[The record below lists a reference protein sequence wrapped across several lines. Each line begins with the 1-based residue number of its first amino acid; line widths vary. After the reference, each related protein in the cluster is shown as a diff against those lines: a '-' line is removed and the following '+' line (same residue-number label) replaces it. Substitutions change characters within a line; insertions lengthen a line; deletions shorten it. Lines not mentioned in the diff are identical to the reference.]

1 MKKTLLH
8 PLCAGILS
16 GALLCLGVP
25 AVADTFPLSP
35 DSDVVGELRIIIAK
49 HEDTLSD
56 LARRHDLGYNEIVD
70 ANPTVDPWL
79 PGAGTPIVLPTQF
92 ILPNAARQGIVLNV
106 ATMRLFYYPPAKPGE
121 QAVVITH
128 PIGIGKEGWSTPI
141 GTTQIIAK
149 QKDPAW
155 NVPVSI
161 REEHAKKGDPLPAIV
176 PPGPDN
182 PLGQFAM
189 RLGLPGYLIHGTNKP
204 YGIGMRV
211 SHGCIHLYPEDI
223 AELFETIPVGVAVN
237 IINKPYTAG
246 WHNNMLYIEAHTP
259 LEEDAKVLDGS
270 LTPAL
275 KEVVRATKAEDRANI
290 NWSRLI
296 RVAHRHPGF
305 PVPISMNAPSLSDM
319 FEALSVINEETGSAI
334 VGSPVAPLA
343 VTTAGQTQ
351 TADAGVTP
359 IEGTRTPATAPLP
372 EPLAAAASVPVS
384 TNWYIQAGT
393 FQREDNAQRLTFQLR
408 EMEPAITAQY
418 VSSSSGHRVLAGP
431 FNSRDE
437 AQNSQNRIKAQL
449 GIQTLIK
456 PVAGRRNSN

>member
-1 MKKTLLH
+1 MKRASLNS
-8 PLCAGILS
+8 LS
-16 GALLCLGVP
+16 LGSFCGTLLCLGMP
-25 AVADTFPLSP
+25 AMADTFLLSP
-35 DSDVVGELRIIIAK
+35 NSDVVGELRIIIAK

-92 ILPNAARQGIVLNV
+92 VLPNAARQGIVLNV
-106 ATMRLFYYPPAKPGE
+106 ATMRLFYYPPTKPGE

-141 GTTQIIAK
+141 GTTQVVSK

-155 NVPVSI
+155 HVPISI
-161 REEHAKKGDPLPAIV
+161 QKEHAKKGDPLPAIV

-182 PLGQFAM
+182 PLGQFAL

-223 AELFETIPVGVAVN
+223 AKLFETLPVGVAVN

-259 LEEDAKVLDGS
+259 LEEEVKILAGS
-270 LTPAL
+270 LTPAV

-290 NWSRLI
+290 NWPRLI

-305 PVPISMNAPSLSDM
+305 PVPISWNAPSLSDL
-319 FEALSVINEETGSAI
+319 FAALPVINEDANSA
-334 VGSPVAPLA
+334 VTAVPVTPLA
-343 VTTAGQTQ
+343 PAMPAGASGPAIDDTLMLGTT
-351 TADAGVTP
+351 
-359 IEGTRTPATAPLP
+359 PLP
-372 EPLAAAASVPVS
+372 ESLTPAPASTS
-384 TNWYIQAGT
+384 ALSNWYIHAGT
-393 FQREDNAQRLTFQLR
+393 FKQEDNAQRLTFQLR
-408 EMEPAITAQY
+408 RMEPTITAQY
-418 VSSSSGHRVLAGP
+418 ISSSSGHRVLAGP
-431 FNSRDE
+431 FSSHDE
-437 AQNSQNRIKAQL
+437 AQISQHRIQTQL

-456 PVAGRRNSN
+456 PVAERRDRN

>member
-8 PLCAGILS
+8 SLCTGALS
-16 GALLCLGVP
+16 GTLLCLGAP
-25 AVADTFPLSP
+25 ALADTFPLSP
-35 DSDVVGELRIIIAK
+35 DSDVIGELRIIIAK

-56 LARRHDLGYNEIVD
+56 LARRYDLGYNEIVD

-92 ILPNAARQGIVLNV
+92 VLPNAARQGVVLNI
-106 ATMRLFYYPPAKPGE
+106 ATMRMFYYPPTKPGE

-128 PIGIGKEGWSTPI
+128 PIGIGKEGWSTPL

-155 NVPVSI
+155 NVPISI
-161 REEHAKKGDPLPAIV
+161 REEHAKKGDPLPAVV

-189 RLGLPGYLIHGTNKP
+189 RLGLPSYLIHGTNKP

-223 AELFETIPVGVAVN
+223 AKLFEIIPVGVAVN

-259 LEEDAKVLDGS
+259 LEEDAKALDGS
-270 LTPAL
+270 LTPAV
-275 KEVVRATKAEDRANI
+275 KEVVRAIKTEDRANI
-290 NWSRLI
+290 NWNRLI
-296 RVAHRHPGF
+296 RVANRHPGF
-305 PVPISMNAPSLSDM
+305 PVPISMNAPSISDL
-319 FEALSVINEETGSAI
+319 FAALPVVNEDTGASVAAT
-334 VGSPVAPLA
+334 PV
-343 VTTAGQTQ
+343 T
-351 TADAGVTP
+351 
-359 IEGTRTPATAPLP
+359 
-372 EPLAAAASVPVS
+372 PLAATATQTVSANTRALDDTHIPVNAPASASAS

-393 FQREDNAQRLTFQLR
+393 FKQEDNAQRLTFQLR
-408 EMEPAITAQY
+408 EMQPAITAQY
-418 VSSSSGHRVLAGP
+418 ISSSSGHRVLAGP
-431 FNSRDE
+431 FSSHDE
-437 AQNSQNRIKAQL
+437 AQISQHRIHTQL

-456 PVAGRRNSN
+456 PVAERRSSNN

>member
-8 PLCAGILS
+8 SLCMGTLS
-16 GALLCLGVP
+16 GTLLCLGAP
-25 AVADTFPLSP
+25 ALGDTFPLSTT
-35 DSDVVGELRIIIAK
+35 SDVIGELRIIIAK

-56 LARRHDLGYNEIVD
+56 LARRYDLGYNEIVD

-92 ILPNAARQGIVLNV
+92 VLPNAARQGVVLNV
-106 ATMRLFYYPPAKPGE
+106 ATMRMFYYPPAKPGE

-128 PIGIGKEGWSTPI
+128 PIGIGKEGWSTPL

-155 NVPVSI
+155 NVPISI
-161 REEHAKKGDPLPAIV
+161 REEHAKKGDPLPAVV

-223 AELFETIPVGVAVN
+223 AKLFETIPVGVAVN

-259 LEEDAKVLDGS
+259 LEEDAKALDGS
-270 LTPAL
+270 LTPAV
-275 KEVVRATKAEDRANI
+275 KEVVRAIKTEDRANI

-296 RVAHRHPGF
+296 RVANRHPGF
-305 PVPISMNAPSLSDM
+305 PVPISMNAPSINDL
-319 FEALSVINEETGSAI
+319 FAALPVVNEDAGASVAAT
-334 VGSPVAPLA
+334 PVAPLA
-343 VTTAGQTQ
+343 
-351 TADAGVTP
+351 
-359 IEGTRTPATAPLP
+359 ATAAPTVSANTRALDDTHIP
-372 EPLAAAASVPVS
+372 VNAPASAS

-393 FQREDNAQRLTFQLR
+393 FKQEDNAQRLIFQLR
-408 EMEPAITAQY
+408 EMQPAITAQY
-418 VSSSSGHRVLAGP
+418 ISSSSGHRVLAGP
-431 FNSRDE
+431 FSSHDE
-437 AQNSQNRIKAQL
+437 AQISQHRIHTQL

-456 PVAGRRNSN
+456 SVAEHRSSNN

>member
-1 MKKTLLH
+1 MKKTLSHQLR
-8 PLCAGILS
+8 AGTLS
-16 GALLCLGVP
+16 STLLYLSMP
-25 AVADTFPLSP
+25 AMADTFPLDP
-35 DSDVVGELRIIIAK
+35 NSDVVGELRIVIAK

-56 LARRHDLGYNEIVD
+56 FARRHNLGYNEIVA

-79 PGAGTPIVLPTQF
+79 PGAGTAIVLPTQF
-92 ILPNAARQGIVLNV
+92 VLPAGRRQGIVLNV
-106 ATMRLFYYPPAKPGE
+106 ATMRLFYYPPVKLGQ

-141 GTTQIIAK
+141 GTTQVIAK

-155 NVPVSI
+155 NVPASI
-161 REEHAKKGDPLPAIV
+161 RAEHAEKGDPLPAVV

-223 AELFETIPVGVAVN
+223 AQLFETIPIGVAVS

-246 WHNNMLYIEAHTP
+246 WHNNTLYIEAHSP
-259 LEEDAKVLDGS
+259 LEEDVKALDGS
-270 LTPAL
+270 LTPAV
-275 KEVVRATKAEDRANI
+275 KEVIRAVKAEDRANI

-296 RVAHRHPGF
+296 RVAQHHPGF
-305 PVPISMNAPSLSDM
+305 PVPISINAPSLTDI
-319 FEALSVINEETGSAI
+319 FAALPVINAANPDNATSTAALI
-334 VGSPVAPLA
+334 ATPTSD
-343 VTTAGQTQ
+343 TTAL
-351 TADAGVTP
+351 AGNANTGKP
-359 IEGTRTPATAPLP
+359 TTTLATTTP
-372 EPLAAAASVPVS
+372 EPRQSISASTPGS

-393 FQREDNAQRLTFQLR
+393 FKSEDNAQRLAIQLR

-418 VSSSSGHRVLAGP
+418 FSTSTGHRVLAGP
-431 FNSRDE
+431 FSSKDE
-437 AQNSQNRIKAQL
+437 ARLSQNRIQDHL
-449 GIQTLIK
+449 GIETLIK
-456 PVAGRRNSN
+456 PVVDQRTTPN

>member
-1 MKKTLLH
+1 MKKILL
-8 PLCAGILS
+8 PRLYSATLS
-16 GALLCLGVP
+16 GALVCLGSPVL
-25 AVADTFPLSP
+25 ADTFPLSP

-56 LARRHDLGYNEIVD
+56 IARRYDLGYNEIVD
-70 ANPTVDPWL
+70 ANPAVDPWL
-79 PGAGTPIVLPTQF
+79 PGAGTPVVVPTQF
-92 ILPNAARQGIVLNV
+92 VLPNAPRQGIVLNV
-106 ATMRLFYYPPAKPGE
+106 ATMRLFYYPPAQPGE

-128 PIGIGKEGWSTPI
+128 PIGIGKEGWSTPL
-141 GTTQIIAK
+141 GTTKIIGK
-149 QKDPAW
+149 QKNPTWFVPA
-155 NVPVSI
+155 SI
-161 REEHAKKGDPLPAIV
+161 REEHAKNGDPLPAIV

-223 AELFETIPVGVAVN
+223 AKLFEVIPTGVPVN
-237 IINKPYTAG
+237 IINKPYSAG

-259 LEEDAKVLDGS
+259 LEEDAKALDGS
-270 LTPAL
+270 LTPAI
-275 KEVVRATKAEDRANI
+275 KEVVRATKAEDRASI

-305 PVPISMNAPSLSDM
+305 PVPITMNAPSLNGL
-319 FEALSVINEETGSAI
+319 FEALPVINEEASA
-334 VGSPVAPLA
+334 VVADAPAIPLL
-343 VTTAGQTQ
+343 VTAGQALPGDTPPSPVDGAPAP
-351 TADAGVTP
+351 TATSVSTP
-359 IEGTRTPATAPLP
+359 PTTTPPGSTA
-372 EPLAAAASVPVS
+372 

-393 FQREDNAQRLTFQLR
+393 FQQENNAQRLTFQLR

-418 VSSSSGHRVLAGP
+418 VSGSSGHRVLAGP
-431 FNSRDE
+431 FSSHEE
-437 AQNSQNRIKAQL
+437 AQISQGRIRSQL

-456 PVAGRRNSN
+456 PVTEKRNHSN

>member
-8 PLCAGILS
+8 SLRAATLS
-16 GALLCLGVP
+16 GALLCLGAP
-25 AVADTFPLSP
+25 AMAATFPLSP
-35 DSDVVGELRIIIAK
+35 NSDVVGELRIIIAK

-79 PGAGTPIVLPTQF
+79 PGAGTPVVLPTQF
-92 ILPNAARQGIVLNV
+92 VLPNAIRQGIVLNI
-106 ATMRLFYYPPAKPGE
+106 ATMRLFYYPPTKPGE

-128 PIGIGKEGWSTPI
+128 PIGIGKEGWSTPLC
-141 GTTQIIAK
+141 TTQVIAK

-161 REEHAKKGDPLPAIV
+161 REEHAKNGDPLPAIV

-182 PLGQFAM
+182 PLGQFAL
-189 RLGLPGYLIHGTNKP
+189 RLGLPSYLIHGTNKP

-223 AELFETIPVGVAVN
+223 ATLFKIVPVGVAVN

-259 LEEDAKVLDGS
+259 LEEDVKILDGS
-270 LTPAL
+270 LTPAV
-275 KEVVRATKAEDRANI
+275 KEVLRVTKAEDRANI

-305 PVPISMNAPSLSDM
+305 PVPISMNAPSLSDL
-319 FEALSVINEETGSAI
+319 FAALPVINEGTDSAVI
-334 VGSPVAPLA
+334 GSPVTPLA
-343 VTTAGQTQ
+343 ASAAQTVS
-351 TADAGVTP
+351 ASIAPIDDALP
-359 IEGTRTPATAPLP
+359 PATAPLS
-372 EPLAAAASVPVS
+372 EPLTAAESVPAPAS

-393 FQREDNAQRLTFQLR
+393 FKRKDNAQRLTFQLR

-431 FNSRDE
+431 FSSRDE
-437 AQNSQNRIKAQL
+437 AQTSQNRIQTQL

-456 PVAGRRNSN
+456 PVAGRRSGSN

>member
-1 MKKTLLH
+1 MKKILLH
-8 PLCAGILS
+8 PLCGATLS
-16 GALLCLGVP
+16 GALACLGMPVL
-25 AVADTFPLSP
+25 ADTFPLSP

-56 LARRHDLGYNEIVD
+56 IARRYDLGYNEIVD
-70 ANPTVDPWL
+70 ANPAVDPWL
-79 PGAGTPIVLPTQF
+79 PGAGTPVVLPTQF
-92 ILPNAARQGIVLNV
+92 VLPNAPRQGIVLNV

-128 PIGIGKEGWSTPI
+128 PIGIGKEGWSTPL
-141 GTTQIIAK
+141 GSTQIITK
-149 QKDPAW
+149 QKDPTW
-155 NVPVSI
+155 FVPASI
-161 REEHAKKGDPLPAIV
+161 REEHAKNGDPLPAIV

-223 AELFETIPVGVAVN
+223 AKLFEVIPVGVAVN
-237 IINKPYTAG
+237 IINKPYSAG

-259 LEEDAKVLDGS
+259 LEEDAKALDGS
-270 LTPAL
+270 LTPAI
-275 KEVVRATKAEDRANI
+275 KEVVRATKAENRANI

-305 PVPISMNAPSLSDM
+305 PVPITMNAPSLNGL
-319 FEALSVINEETGSAI
+319 FEALPVINDEPSA
-334 VGSPVAPLA
+334 VAADAPVIPLP
-343 VTTAGQTQ
+343 VTAGQAPPGDATSSPGDGAPAP
-351 TADAGVTP
+351 TATLLSTLP
-359 IEGTRTPATAPLP
+359 TTPAP
-372 EPLAAAASVPVS
+372 ASVS

-393 FQREDNAQRLTFQLR
+393 FQQENNAQRLTFQLR

-431 FNSRDE
+431 FSSHEE
-437 AQNSQNRIKAQL
+437 AQISQNRIRSQL

-456 PVAGRRNSN
+456 PVTENRNRSN

>member
-8 PLCAGILS
+8 SLCT
-16 GALLCLGVP
+16 GALFGTLLCLGAP
-25 AVADTFPLSP
+25 ALADTFPLSP
-35 DSDVVGELRIIIAK
+35 TSDVIGELRIIIAK

-56 LARRHDLGYNEIVD
+56 LARRYNLGYNEIVD

-92 ILPNAARQGIVLNV
+92 VLPNAARQGVVLNV
-106 ATMRLFYYPPAKPGE
+106 ATMRMFYYPPTKPGE

-128 PIGIGKEGWSTPI
+128 PIGIGKEGWSTPL
-141 GTTQIIAK
+141 GATQIIAK

-155 NVPVSI
+155 NVPISI
-161 REEHAKKGDPLPAIV
+161 REEHAKKGDPLPAVV

-182 PLGQFAM
+182 PLGRFAM

-223 AELFETIPVGVAVN
+223 AKLFEIIPVGVAVN

-259 LEEDAKVLDGS
+259 LEEDAKALDGN
-270 LTPAL
+270 LTPAV
-275 KEVVRATKAEDRANI
+275 KEVVRAIKTEDRANI

-296 RVAHRHPGF
+296 RVANRHPGF
-305 PVPISMNAPSLSDM
+305 PVPISMNAPSISDL
-319 FEALSVINEETGSAI
+319 FAALPVVNE
-334 VGSPVAPLA
+334 
-343 VTTAGQTQ
+343 
-351 TADAGVTP
+351 DAGASVAATPVT
-359 IEGTRTPATAPLP
+359 
-372 EPLAAAASVPVS
+372 PLAATATQTISANTRALDDTHIPVNAPASAS

-393 FQREDNAQRLTFQLR
+393 FKQEDNAQRLTFQLR
-408 EMEPAITAQY
+408 EMQPAITAQY
-418 VSSSSGHRVLAGP
+418 ISSSSGHRVLVGP
-431 FNSRDE
+431 FSSHDE
-437 AQNSQNRIKAQL
+437 AQISQHRIHTQL

-456 PVAGRRNSN
+456 PVAERRSSNN